1 MRVVI
6 ANCEVIYQGRGYTEL
21 PVGIRAIIIKEDGAI
36 SVHAEYN
43 GNKPLNYMS
52 AGNSLEISEYE
63 NHSVW
68 KFSSKKESIEVI
80 IHEVLSDTAF
90 TLAAV
95 EPGLTKQRTEK
106 DLQKF
111 LAENPDSILSF
122 YSNKFT
128 KGEVIREYNTKA
140 GAVDIFIVDDI
151 TRTVYLIEVKRTAML
166 GAVDQCRRYR
176 SAFIDQN
183 TIYSDYTLKVAIAA
197 WDIRPNTILLAGKH
211 DIDCITLP
219 ILIQTKNDKD
229 A

>member
-1 MRVVI
+1 MRIII
-6 ANCEVIYQGRGYTEL
+6 ANCEVVYQGRGYTEL

-52 AGNSLEISEYE
+52 AGNHLEVTKYE

-68 KFSSKKESIEVI
+68 KFSSKKESIEVV
-80 IHEVLSDTAF
+80 IHEVLSDTDF
-90 TLAAV
+90 TLAV
-95 EPGLTKQRTEK
+95 IEPGLTKQRTEK

-122 YSNKFT
+122 YNTKFT
-128 KGEVIREYNTKA
+128 RGEVIREYNTKA
-140 GAVDIFIVDDI
+140 GAVDIFIVDEEKK
-151 TRTVYLIEVKRTAML
+151 TVYLIEVKRTAML

-176 SAFIDQN
+176 SAFIEQN
-183 TIYSDYTLKVAIAA
+183 TIYSDYDLKVAIAA
-197 WDIRPNTILLAGKH
+197 WDIRPNTVLLAGKH

-219 ILIQTKNDKD
+219 LSIDIKSDNS